1 MLFKTCAPKIAPM
14 PLMTRIGPGIFT
26 WEVSFYLNCHL
37 VACNSLPSWGQLVGK
52 TLAKLAKNC
61 MSIVNQHFWA
71 KQWRT
76 TEFFWVV
83 EKIPSSST
91 TKGTLHN
98 QLGPTWGKQP
108 HPPDVNHSIMF
119 NPKVTHLRLD
129 PKRGQVS
136 SGVEPANF
144 WFQCNTLTSQ
154 ATLP

>member
-1 MLFKTCAPKIAPM
+1 MPFKTCAPKIAPM

-76 TEFFWVV
+76 TKFFWVV

-108 HPPDVNHSIMF
+108 HPPDVNSNTALCSIQRSPILGWIPSEAKCPVGLNQQTF
-119 NPKVTHLRLD
+119 GSNVIP
-129 PKRGQVS
+129 
-136 SGVEPANF
+136 
-144 WFQCNTLTSQ
+144 
-154 ATLP
+154 